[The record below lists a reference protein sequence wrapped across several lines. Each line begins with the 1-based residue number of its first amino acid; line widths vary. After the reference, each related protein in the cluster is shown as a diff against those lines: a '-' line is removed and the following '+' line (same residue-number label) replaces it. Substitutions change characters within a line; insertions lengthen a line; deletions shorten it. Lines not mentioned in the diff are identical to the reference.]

1 VPKPPPSASPLW
13 KLLHLGTRLD
23 LLLMRATKGR
33 RSLITSAPTLVLHH
47 VGRRS
52 GQARTTPLL
61 YLDNPPDIVIIASKG
76 GADAHPAWYHNL
88 MAMESTE
95 VELPGAE
102 RRRVKPRLATD
113 AERADFWSRLVAV
126 HPDFEEYL
134 TYTDREFPIVVLQP
148 A

>member
-1 VPKPPPSASPLW
+1 MPKPPPSASPLW

-23 LLLMRATKGR
+23 MLLVRATKGR

-52 GQARTTPLL
+52 GQVRTTPLL
-61 YLDNPPDIVIIASKG
+61 YLDNPPDIVIVASKG

-95 VELPGAE
+95 VELPGGV

-113 AERADFWSRLVAV
+113 AERADFWSRLVAL
-126 HPDFEEYL
+126 HPDFQEYL

>member
-1 VPKPPPSASPLW
+1 MPKPPPSASPLW